1 MWDLIGKVIEK
12 LNCINNTKRIETL
25 EQKVEHIEN
34 KMEHEYYTKEWVD
47 KLNEDNEKAQ
57 YSVERAISE
66 LTSNIKDNHNVLMKK
81 YDKSDER
88 ITNNAIQLS
97 SIQTAIDMMNGT
109 TKNRPAKTRAGDLP
123 KWKP

>member
-25 EQKVEHIEN
+25 EKKVEDIEV
-34 KMEHEYYTKEWVD
+34 KMEQEYYTKNWID

-57 YSVERAISE
+57 YSVERAITE

-97 SIQTAIDMMNGT
+97 SIQTAIDMMNGS
-109 TKNRPAKTRAGDLP
+109 AKKTQRTP